1 MKYNPKLDKVKKIC
15 VGKKALSL
23 KILQVHLMYIRII
36 KQTDYYPT
44 IIYSS
49 LLSPWEHNLSF
60 VCAISVIMIIGCSLL
75 LIAEKKYSKT

>member
-1 MKYNPKLDKVKKIC
+1 MKYNPKLDKVKKC

-23 KILQVHLMYIRII
+23 KILQVHLIYIRII
-36 KQTDYYPT
+36 KQTDYYLT

-49 LLSPWEHNLSF
+49 LLSPREHNLSF
-60 VCAISVIMIIGCSLL
+60 VRAISAIMIFGCGLL